1 MTPGNAGNR
10 ATISLGRDI
19 PDRVVLS
26 YSINIATFRVNV
38 KRENEKNIRFYH
50 KKKTRSCKLRKTG
63 PHRMKMK
70 DPGPGP

>member
-1 MTPGNAGNR
+1 MTPGNAGKR
-10 ATISLGRDI
+10 AAIPLDGGV

-50 KKKTRSCKLRKTG
+50 
-63 PHRMKMK
+63 
-70 DPGPGP
+70 

>member
-1 MTPGNAGNR
+1 MTPGNAGKR
-10 ATISLGRDI
+10 AAISLDRDV

-50 KKKTRSCKLRKTG
+50 KKKRGAVSSGKTDRG
-63 PHRMKMK
+63 T
-70 DPGPGP
+70 